1 MGTVP
6 FVGSG
11 AKFRRTNGSRR
22 RLKMGTVPIFCLGAS
37 QLLLAHGGPH
47 VAESSPSGW
56 DIAVLVL
63 LVAAGALYGIGSR
76 RMALRGAHV
85 RAVEPVA
92 FWIGW
97 VALVAAV
104 APPMDRAAAALFSA
118 HMAQHELLMLVGAP
132 LVIVGRPIVPWLFA
146 LPARLRPS
154 AGRGLQAPWIG
165 RTWRRLTTPVVAWAL
180 HGLAIWVWHL
190 PALYQAAVRSEGI
203 HAFQHATF
211 VGTAVLFWW
220 GLVYGRYGRAAYG
233 ASALYVFLTS
243 VHTGIL
249 GALFTLSTGPFYPL
263 YAQRAAQAGV
273 DAVGDQQL
281 GGLYMW
287 IPAGI
292 VLTLFG
298 LALIVAWL
306 AESDRRVAAAAAR
319 KLSAIVILALIA
331 GACSRMPY
339 EREVR
344 RLTGGDPY
352 SGRDKIAKYGCDT
365 CHTIPGI
372 ATANATVGPP
382 LTAIARRVYLAGH
395 IQNTPE
401 NMMRWIQHPHT
412 YERQTAMPEMGVS
425 PQDSRDIVA
434 YLYTLR

>member
-6 FVGSG
+6 FFWSG
-11 AKFRRTNGSRR
+11 GKSRQTSG
-22 RLKMGTVPIFCLGAS
+22 LKKGTVPFFCVGAS
-37 QLLLAHGGPH
+37 QILLAHGGPH
-47 VAESSPSGW
+47 VAETSPSGW

-63 LVAAGALYGIGSR
+63 LVAAGALYGVGSR
-76 RMALRGAHV
+76 RMARRGARV
-85 RAVEPVA
+85 RAVERVA
-92 FWIGW
+92 FWTGW
-97 VALVAAV
+97 FALVVAV
-104 APPMDRAAAALFSA
+104 APPMDRAAAGLFSA
-118 HMAQHELLMLVGAP
+118 HMAQHELLMLIGAP

-146 LPARLRPS
+146 LPDRWRPA
-154 AGRGLQAPWIG
+154 AGRGLQTSWIS
-165 RTWRRLTTPVVAWAL
+165 RAWQALTTPVVAWVL

-190 PALYQAAVRSEGI
+190 PALYQAAVRNEGI

-263 YAQRAAQAGV
+263 YATRAAEAGV
-273 DAVGDQQL
+273 DAVADQQL

-292 VLTLFG
+292 VLTVFG
-298 LALIVAWL
+298 LALLVAWL
-306 AESDRRVAAAAAR
+306 AESDRRVTAAAR
-319 KLSAIVILALIA
+319 KLSIIVVAALLA

-352 SGRDKIAKYGCDT
+352 SGREKITRYGCDS
-365 CHTIPGI
+365 CHTIPGV

-382 LTAIARRVYLAGH
+382 LTAVARRVFLAGH

-401 NMMRWIQHPHT
+401 NMMRWIQHPHA